1 MSDDKERISLTII
14 KRSSKGG
21 HAAHHGGAWKIAYA
35 DFVTAMMAFFL
46 LMWLLGSTTKGE
58 KAGIADFFNQPLR
71 VALTGG
77 PYSGGATSIL
87 DGGGKDF
94 SQSQI
99 GDTSTPDSDRNKQKA
114 SSAAQQREEDMKRL
128 RGLKAKIEKLI
139 DQNIKLKPFK
149 NQIRLDITSEGLRIQ
164 IMDAQNRPMFASGSP
179 ILAGY
184 TKSILDEIGVALND
198 VDNKVSIA
206 GHTDSMPYSGGEKG
220 YSNWEL
226 SSERA
231 NAARRELIAGGMTDG
246 KVIQVR
252 GLADALPLDKHD
264 ASAPM
269 NRRISIL
276 VLNQDSLTAFLRDGG
291 RTDVSAPGEASA
303 AIGSMASGGQ
313 KTSSTAQGD
322 NVTVNPTG
330 TSASAAQSL
339 VGVNKFAPRART
351 EATTESAGNKV
362 EATALVKEIEALNQ
376 KSNVAPTTAPT
387 PPIQAALPTK
397 PAQTT
402 KIDTETAADKH
413 VDEQG
418 EAHVKSA
425 SDAPLAAA
433 ADTSKPGVAVKP

>member
-14 KRSSKGG
+14 RRSSKGG
-21 HAAHHGGAWKIAYA
+21 HGAHHGGAWKIAYA

-71 VALTGG
+71 VALNNGS
-77 PYSGGATSIL
+77 YSGGATSIL

-94 SQSQI
+94 TQSQI
-99 GDTSTPDSDRNKQKA
+99 GDNSHPESDRNKQKA
-114 SSAAQQREEDMKRL
+114 TSSAQQREEDMKRL

-139 DQNIKLKPFK
+139 DQNAKLKPFK

-164 IMDAQNRPMFASGSP
+164 IMDAQNRPMFPSGST
-179 ILAGY
+179 ILAAY
-184 TKSILDEIGVALND
+184 TKSILDEIGTALND

-231 NAARRELIAGGMTDG
+231 NAARRELICGGMQDG

-264 ASAPM
+264 PGAPM

-276 VLNQDSLTAFLRDGG
+276 VLNQDSLAAFLRDGG

-303 AIGSMASGGQ
+303 AIGSMAASGQ
-313 KTSSTAQGD
+313 KTAARSEGSGD
-322 NVTVNPTG
+322 AG
-330 TSASAAQSL
+330 S
-339 VGVNKFAPRART
+339 GVNAGTTPAPS
-351 EATTESAGNKV
+351 EATVAASNKV
-362 EATALVKEIEALNQ
+362 EAKMLVKEIEALNP
-376 KSNVAPTTAPT
+376 KNEPKNEHRDEPKTAVKAETSTEPTTEA
-387 PPIQAALPTK
+387 
-397 PAQTT
+397 
-402 KIDTETAADKH
+402 KIEPKTEPKT
-413 VDEQG
+413 
-418 EAHVKSA
+418 EAKSEA
-425 SDAPLAAA
+425 K
-433 ADTSKPGVAVKP
+433 TNYGVASATTVTVTAKKTTPASAAH